1 MKIMPRKE
9 QASAI
14 EQAWWTSKQAYILAA
29 FCLVLGVA
37 LGYLFRA
44 SASPGG
50 MNEADSSTGESVA
63 QSQPARPQFSPEEQR
78 QMVDQAVAPL
88 LTALK
93 ASPDD
98 FATIVN
104 LANLYY
110 DGRQFSEAIQ
120 YYRRAVKIQPRNS
133 DVLTDLGTS
142 FWYAGDADQAIANFE
157 QALKYRPDSPEALFN
172 LGVVRWQGK
181 MDLKGATQAW
191 EELLERNPN
200 YPQRQQIEEYIARAK
215 QHLQG

>member
-1 MKIMPRKE
+1 MPRRE

-14 EQAWWTSKQAYILAA
+14 PQASWTGRQAYILAV
-29 FCLVLGVA
+29 FCLVLGAA

-50 MNEADSSTGESVA
+50 TDEAASSIGDSVSR
-63 QSQPARPQFSPEEQR
+63 SQPHQPSPEEQE

-98 FATIVN
+98 LATIVN
-104 LANLYY
+104 VANLYY
-110 DGRQFSEAIQ
+110 DGRQFSEAIR
-120 YYRRAVKIQPRNS
+120 YYRRAVKIQPHNS

-142 FWYAGDADQAIANFE
+142 LWYTGDADQAIANFE

-181 MDLKGATQAW
+181 MDPKGATQAW
-191 EELLERNPN
+191 EQLLERNPN
-200 YPQRQQIEEYIARAK
+200 YPQKQQVEEYIARAK
-215 QHLQG
+215 QHLKG

>member
-1 MKIMPRKE
+1 MKSMPRRE
-9 QASAI
+9 RTSASPQAPSP
-14 EQAWWTSKQAYILAA
+14 QAHLLAV
-29 FCLVLGVA
+29 FCLLLGVA

-44 SASPGG
+44 SASPDAKDGS
-50 MNEADSSTGESVA
+50 ASPVDSERQSA
-63 QSQPARPQFSPEEQR
+63 QPQLSPEEQK

-88 LTALK
+88 L
-93 ASPDD
+93 ASLQSAPHD
-98 FATIVN
+98 FATVVN
-104 LANLYY
+104 VANLYY
-110 DGRQFSEAIQ
+110 DGRQFPEAIQ
-120 YYRRAVKIQPRNS
+120 YYRRAVTIQPHNA

-142 FWYAGDADQAIANFE
+142 LWYTGDADQAIASFE

-181 MDLKGATQAW
+181 MDPKGATQAW

-215 QHLQG
+215 QHAKG

>member
-1 MKIMPRKE
+1 MKIMPRRE
-9 QASAI
+9 PTSASRQAP
-14 EQAWWTSKQAYILAA
+14 WTSTQAYLLAV
-29 FCLVLGVA
+29 FCLLLGVA

-44 SASPGG
+44 SASPDAMYGPASPVDR
-50 MNEADSSTGESVA
+50 ERQSA
-63 QSQPARPQFSPEEQR
+63 QPQLSPEEQK

-88 LTALK
+88 LATLK
-93 ASPDD
+93 SKPDD

-104 LANLYY
+104 VADLYY
-110 DGRQFSEAIQ
+110 DGRQFPEAIQ
-120 YYRRAVKIQPRNS
+120 YYRRAVRIQPHNP

-142 FWYAGDADQAIANFE
+142 LWYTGDADQAIANFE

-181 MDLKGATQAW
+181 MDPKGATQAW

-215 QHLQG
+215 QHAKG

>member
-1 MKIMPRKE
+1 
-9 QASAI
+9 
-14 EQAWWTSKQAYILAA
+14 
-29 FCLVLGVA
+29 
-37 LGYLFRA
+37 
-44 SASPGG
+44 
-50 MNEADSSTGESVA
+50 
-63 QSQPARPQFSPEEQR
+63 
-78 QMVDQAVAPL
+78 MVDQAVAPL

-142 FWYAGDADQAIANFE
+142 LWYTGDADEAIANFE
-157 QALKYRPDSPEALFN
+157 RALKYRPGSPEALFN

-191 EELLERNPN
+191 EELLQRNPN
-200 YPQRQQIEEYIARAK
+200 YPQRQQIEEYIARA
-215 QHLQG
+215 QRHLKG

>member
-1 MKIMPRKE
+1 M
-9 QASAI
+9 
-14 EQAWWTSKQAYILAA
+14 WTSRQTYILAV
-29 FCLVLGVA
+29 FCLLLGVA
-37 LGYLFRA
+37 LGCLFRA

-50 MNEADSSTGESVA
+50 MDEADSSTGESSA
-63 QSQPARPQFSPEEQR
+63 QSQSARPQFSPEEQR
-78 QMVDQAVAPL
+78 QMADQAVAPL

-98 FATIVN
+98 FGTIVN
-104 LANLYY
+104 VADLYY

-120 YYRRAVKIQPRNS
+120 YYRRAAKIQPRNS

-142 FWYAGDADQAIANFE
+142 LWYSGDADQAIANFKR
-157 QALKYRPDSPEALFN
+157 ALKYRPGSPEALFN

-181 MDLKGATQAW
+181 MDPKGATQAW
-191 EELLERNPN
+191 EELLQRNPN
-200 YPQRQQIEEYIARAK
+200 YPQRQQVEEYIARAK

>member
-1 MKIMPRKE
+1 MKIMPRRE

-14 EQAWWTSKQAYILAA
+14 AQASWTSRQAYILAV
-29 FCLVLGVA
+29 FCLVLGAA

-44 SASPGG
+44 SASPGEPG
-50 MNEADSSTGESVA
+50 EAASAIGNSVA
-63 QSQPARPQFSPEEQR
+63 QSQPAQPQYSPEEQN

-93 ASPDD
+93 ANPDN

-104 LANLYY
+104 VANLYY
-110 DGRQFSEAIQ
+110 DGRQFSEAIR
-120 YYRRAVKIQPRNS
+120 YYRRAVKIQPNNS

-142 FWYAGDADQAIANFE
+142 LWYTGDADQAIANFE

-181 MDLKGATQAW
+181 MDPKGATQAW

-200 YPQRQQIEEYIARAK
+200 YPQRQQIEEYLVKAR
-215 QHLQG
+215 QHLKG